1 MNLAY
6 YPFQLITTKPSEV
19 TVIDTASPKV
29 LTDLIEAL
37 RNDLDKVVLSNDQL
51 EPQEIRKASLWI
63 GDPMLE
69 LDLDKLFQRLI
80 YKRMELLIENQRLV
94 ELIDQSQQMAMD
106 LIQDPF
112 LSDLPVTVEPGGKLE
127 QIMKYCNVHFDET
140 VTTESTSKIEAL
152 IQTLTKLEEMK
163 LVILTNVSHYLSAR
177 DFFAVTEQIGDTEL
191 QVVLIEFSKVNR
203 RKYFEKCQYIY
214 IDEDFVDSRELD

>member
-80 YKRMELLIENQRLV
+80 YKKMGLLIENQRLV
-94 ELIDQSQQMAMD
+94 ELIDQSQQMAID
-106 LIQDPF
+106 LLQDPF
-112 LSDLPVTVEPGGKLE
+112 LSDLPVTVEPGGKLD
-127 QIMKYCNVHFDET
+127 QIMKYCNVHFDEA
-140 VTTESTSKIEAL
+140 VTSESTSKIEAL
-152 IQTLTKLEEMK
+152 IQTLTKLGKRNLSFLQMS
-163 LVILTNVSHYLSAR
+163 VI
-177 DFFAVTEQIGDTEL
+177 I
-191 QVVLIEFSKVNR
+191 
-203 RKYFEKCQYIY
+203 
-214 IDEDFVDSRELD
+214 

>member
-63 GDPMLE
+63 GDPRLE
-69 LDLDKLFQRLI
+69 LARDNLFQRLI
-80 YKRMELLIENQRLV
+80 SSRRELLMENQRLV

-106 LIQDPF
+106 LLQDPF

-127 QIMKYCNVHFDET
+127 QIMKYCNVHFDEA

-152 IQTLTKLEEMK
+152 IQTLTKLGEKK
-163 LVILTNVSHYLSAR
+163 LVILTNVSHYLS
-177 DFFAVTEQIGDTEL
+177 D
-191 QVVLIEFSKVNR
+191 
-203 RKYFEKCQYIY
+203 
-214 IDEDFVDSRELD
+214 

>member
-63 GDPMLE
+63 GNPMLE
-69 LDLDKLFQRLI
+69 LDLDKLFPRLI

-94 ELIDQSQQMAMD
+94 ELIDQSQQMAMY
-106 LIQDPF
+106 LLQDPF
-112 LSDLPVTVEPGGKLE
+112 LSDLPVTFEPGGKLE
-127 QIMKYCNVHFDET
+127 QIMKYYNVHFDEA

-152 IQTLTKLEEMK
+152 IQTLTKLDEKK

-177 DFFAVTEQIGDTEL
+177 YFSSVTEQIGDTEL
-191 QVVLIEFSKVNR
+191 QDVLIEFSKVNR
-203 RKYFEKCQYIY
+203 RKHFERCQYIY